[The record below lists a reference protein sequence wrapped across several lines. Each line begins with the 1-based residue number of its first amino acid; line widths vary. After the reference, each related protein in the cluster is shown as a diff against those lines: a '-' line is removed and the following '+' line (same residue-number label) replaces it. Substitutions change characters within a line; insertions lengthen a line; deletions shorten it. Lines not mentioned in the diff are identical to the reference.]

1 MKYSDADGKY
11 FTCNI
16 RTTEH
21 KGLGIGNIFDADC
34 KYIGNILKQIVNI
47 LLAISGPPS
56 AKVLVLEIQPVVF
69 CTDVVNHVLGKRILR
84 SMHESSQQKC

>member
-1 MKYSDADGKY
+1 MCMTFDAVCK

-34 KYIGNILKQIVNI
+34 PYIVNI
-47 LLAISGPPS
+47 L
-56 AKVLVLEIQPVVF
+56 IQI
-69 CTDVVNHVLGKRILR
+69 VNML
-84 SMHESSQQKC
+84 